1 MSMIDQKP
9 NITLT
14 HDDPLIIAI
23 QEVVQIQLGHI
34 KLNDDDIKSVVK
46 IVNDRRMKDLWS
58 VGWGIKNEMLHK
70 WFDKYVDEYKDN

>member
-1 MSMIDQKP
+1 MSVIDQKP
-9 NITLT
+9 SITLT

-34 KLNDDDIKSVVK
+34 KLNDDDIKSVK
-46 IVNDRRMKDLWS
+46 IVNDRHMKDFWS
-58 VGWGIKNEMLHK
+58 VGWGIENEMLHK